1 MSDDTDR
8 WVPEARL
15 TGDLP
20 VTDAAS
26 AAEHVPG
33 DATMLVSGFG
43 SVGYPKA
50 VPLAL
55 ADSARDGDRDLSL
68 TVVSGGSVGSEIDT
82 TLVEAGAVARRY
94 PYVGTP
100 EARAAANE
108 DRMATSDRH
117 VSAVADEARFG
128 HYGRPDVAVVE
139 AVACGPDWL
148 VPSGSLGQTPA
159 FVEAADTLVVEVNAH
174 LPREL
179 ALVHDVWTPADPPNR
194 GPIPLTDPGKRIGS
208 PRIAFDPAKL
218 RAVVR
223 TDRPD
228 DAYEFRD
235 PTPEVEA
242 VAANLREF
250 LAGAV
255 DRPPCPG
262 RLRMQFG
269 VGSLGNAM
277 MAELAE
283 MDAPVE
289 YVGEVI
295 QDGLLDMV
303 DDGDLS
309 VVSGTAL
316 ALSHEG
322 QDRLFADLERYAEA
336 VVLRPAEVSNAPGVV
351 SRMGVIAVNAAAEV
365 DLYGHVNSTHV
376 EGSRLLNGLGGS
388 GDFWRNAGLSVVAVP
403 STAGGGDI
411 SRVVPMATHVDHT
424 EHDVDVLVTDHGV
437 ADLRGTS
444 PRERSERI
452 VACAAPE
459 FRGELRAYLDRAN
472 ADGGHEPHDLQRAF
486 DWRG

>member
-1 MSDDTDR
+1 MTDDTDR

-26 AAEHVPG
+26 AAEHVAD

-55 ADSARDGDRDLSL
+55 ADSAQQGDRDLSL

-82 TLVEAGAVARRY
+82 ALVEADAIARRY
-94 PYVGTP
+94 PYVGTR

-108 DRMATSDRH
+108 GRMAMHDRH

-128 HYGRPDVAVVE
+128 HYGDPDVAVVE
-139 AVACGPDWL
+139 AVACGEDWF

-159 FVEAADTLVVEVNAH
+159 FVEAADALVVEVNDA

-194 GPIPLTDPGKRIGS
+194 EPIPLTDPASRIGS
-208 PRIAFDPAKL
+208 PRVEFDPGKL

-223 TDRPD
+223 TDRRD

-235 PTPEVEA
+235 PTPADRA
-242 VAANLREF
+242 VAANLRAF
-250 LAGAV
+250 LADEV
-255 DRPPCPG
+255 DAPPCPG

-277 MAELAE
+277 MAELGE
-283 MDAPVE
+283 LDAPVE

-303 DDGDLS
+303 DDGDLP

-316 ALSHEG
+316 ALSREG
-322 QDRLFADLERYAEA
+322 QARLFADLERYAETL
-336 VVLRPAEVSNAPGVV
+336 VVRPAEVSNAPGVV
-351 SRMGVIAVNAAAEV
+351 SRMGVVAVNAAVEI
-365 DLYGHVNSTHV
+365 DLYGQVNSTHV
-376 EGSRLLNGLGGS
+376 GGSRLLNGLGGS

-403 STAGGGDI
+403 ATAGGGEH
-411 SRVVPMATHVDHT
+411 SRVVPLATHVDHT
-424 EHDVDVLVTDHGV
+424 EHDVDVLVTDYGV

-444 PRERSERI
+444 PRDRSEAI
-452 VACAAPE
+452 LDCAAPK
-459 FRGELRAYLDRAN
+459 FRDDLRAYLDRAN
-472 ADGGHEPHDLQRAF
+472 AGGGHEPHDLSSAF

>member
-1 MSDDTDR
+1 MTADR

-15 TGDLP
+15 RGDLP

-26 AAEHVPG
+26 AADHVPD

-55 ADSARDGDRDLSL
+55 AEADRDLAL

-82 TLVEAGAVARRY
+82 ALVEAGAVARRY
-94 PYVGTP
+94 PYAGTP

-108 DRMATSDRH
+108 GRMAMHDRH

-128 HYGRPDVAVVE
+128 HYGHPDVAVVE
-139 AVACGPDWL
+139 AVACGPDWF

-159 FVEAADTLVVEVNAH
+159 FVEAADALVVEVNEA

-179 ALVHDVWTPADPPNR
+179 ALVHDVWTLADPPQR
-194 GPIPLTDPGKRIGS
+194 EPVPLTDPGERIGS
-208 PRIAFDPAKL
+208 PRIPFDPAKL

-223 TDRPD
+223 TDRRD

-242 VAANLREF
+242 VAANLRAF
-250 LAGAV
+250 LAGEV
-255 DRPPCPG
+255 GRDPCPG

-277 MAELAE
+277 MAELGE
-283 MDAPVE
+283 LDAPVE

-303 DDGDLS
+303 DAGDLS

-316 ALSHEG
+316 ALSREG

-336 VVLRPAEVSNAPGVV
+336 LVLRPAEVSNAPGVV
-351 SRMGVIAVNAAAEV
+351 SRMGVVAVNAAVEV

-388 GDFWRNAGLSVVAVP
+388 GDFWRNAALSVVAVP
-403 STAGGGDI
+403 STAGDGDI
-411 SRVVPMATHVDHT
+411 SRVVPLATHVDHT

-444 PRERSERI
+444 PRERAERI
-452 VACAAPE
+452 LACAAPE
-459 FRGELRAYLDRAN
+459 FRDDLRAYLGRAG
-472 ADGGHEPHDLQRAF
+472 DEGHEPHDLPSAF
-486 DWRG
+486 DWRA

>member
-1 MSDDTDR
+1 MTDPADR
-8 WVPEARL
+8 WIPDSRL

-20 VTDAAS
+20 LTDAGS
-26 AAEHVPG
+26 AAELVP
-33 DATMLVSGFG
+33 DSATMLVSGFG

-55 ADSARDGDRDLSL
+55 SESDRALSL

-82 TLVEAGAVARRY
+82 ALVEAGAVARRY
-94 PYVGTP
+94 PYVGTKA
-100 EARAAANE
+100 ARAAAN
-108 DRMATSDRH
+108 DGRVATSDRH

-128 HYGRPDVAVVE
+128 HYGDPDVAVVE

-159 FVEAADTLVVEVNAH
+159 FVEAADELVVEVNHH
-174 LPREL
+174 LPRGL
-179 ALVHDVWTPADPPNR
+179 ALVHDVWTPADPPDR
-194 GPIPLTDPGKRIGS
+194 EPIPLTDPSARIGT
-208 PRIAFDPAKL
+208 PRIEFDPAKL
-218 RAVVR
+218 RAVVE

-235 PTPEVEA
+235 PTPA
-242 VAANLREF
+242 DRGVAANLREF
-250 LAGAV
+250 LAGEV
-255 DRPPCPG
+255 DRPPIPG

-277 MAELAE
+277 MAELGA

-303 DDGDLS
+303 DDGALS

-316 ALSHEG
+316 ALSREG
-322 QDRLFADLERYAEA
+322 QERLFADLERYAETL
-336 VVLRPAEVSNAPGVV
+336 VLHPAEVSNAPEVV

-376 EGSRLLNGLGGS
+376 RGSRLLNGLGGS
-388 GDFWRNAGLSVVAVP
+388 GDFWRNAALSVVAVP
-403 STAGGGDI
+403 ATAGGGDH

-424 EHDVDVLVTDHGV
+424 EHDVDVLVTDHEV

-452 VACAAPE
+452 LACAAPE
-459 FRGELRAYLDRAN
+459 FRDDLRTYLDRAGG
-472 ADGGHEPHDLQRAF
+472 AGGHEPRDLGSAF
-486 DWRG
+486 DWQG

>member
-1 MSDDTDR
+1 MTGDTGER
-8 WVPEARL
+8 WVPESRL
-15 TGDLP
+15 AGDLP
-20 VTDAAS
+20 VTDAER
-26 AAEHVPG
+26 AAGVVPDSG
-33 DATMLVSGFG
+33 AMLVSGFG

-55 ADSARDGDRDLSL
+55 AESGRDLGL
-68 TVVSGGSVGSEIDT
+68 TVVSGGSVGRELDT
-82 TLVEAGAVARRY
+82 ELVEAGAVARRF
-94 PYVGTP
+94 PYVGTRA
-100 EARAAANE
+100 ARAAANE
-108 DRMATSDRH
+108 ERMAMHDRH

-128 HYGRPDVAVVE
+128 HYGHPDVAVVE

-159 FVEAADTLVVEVNAH
+159 FVEAADALVVEVNEA

-179 ALVHDVWTPADPPNR
+179 ALVHDVWTPSAPPNR
-194 GPIPLTDPGKRIGS
+194 EPVPLTDPGERIGS
-208 PRIAFDPAKL
+208 PRVEFDPAKL

-223 TDRPD
+223 TDRRD

-235 PTPEVEA
+235 PTAADRA

-250 LAGAV
+250 LAGEV

-262 RLRMQFG
+262 RLRIQLG

-277 MAELAE
+277 MAELGA

-289 YVGEVI
+289 YVGEVV

-303 DDGDLS
+303 DEGDLS

-316 ALSHEG
+316 ALSREG
-322 QDRLFADLERYAEA
+322 QDRLFAGLERYAQA
-336 VVLRPAEVSNAPGVV
+336 VVMRPAEVSNAPGVV

-376 EGSRLLNGLGGS
+376 GGSRLLNGLGGS
-388 GDFWRNAGLSVVAVP
+388 GDFWRNAALSVVAVP
-403 STAGGGDI
+403 ATAAGGEH
-411 SRVVPMATHVDHT
+411 SRVVPFASHVDHT

-444 PRERSERI
+444 PRERPERI
-452 VACAAPE
+452 LECTAPE
-459 FRGELRAYLDRAN
+459 FCDDLRAYLDRAGD
-472 ADGGHEPHDLQRAF
+472 AGHEPHDLPSAF
-486 DWRG
+486 DWRS